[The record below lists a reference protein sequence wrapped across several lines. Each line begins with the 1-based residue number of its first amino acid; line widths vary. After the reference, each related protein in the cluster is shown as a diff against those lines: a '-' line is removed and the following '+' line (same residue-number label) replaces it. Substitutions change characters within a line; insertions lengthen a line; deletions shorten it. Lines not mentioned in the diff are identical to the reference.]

1 MCTQWRRPGL
11 VAILGAVALSVAGP
25 SAAVTPSRDAPQ
37 RIVSL
42 NLCTDQILLQLVG
55 RERIVALSFLSQ
67 DPFSSV
73 LHEQAQGLPVA
84 YGSAEEVLTLEPDL
98 VLVGTYTTRH
108 TTALLRRFG
117 IPVVAVPGAQS
128 FAEVKEEIRTVA
140 RAVGEVG
147 RGEVIIA
154 RFEARLAQMQAG
166 HGATRPVATQY
177 RSGGFSAGRN
187 TLYHDIFE
195 ASGHDNGAAR
205 AGLDGYGM
213 LPLERLVA
221 EHPDTLVS
229 SDYKRGTP
237 TLGNRLLQHPAI
249 TRMGADEHILPA
261 RETVCG
267 GPWNLDA
274 AARLAAHHEEA
285 SGP

>member
-11 VAILGAVALSVAGP
+11 AAILGAVALSVAGP

-177 RSGGFSAGRN
+177 RSGGAALGAVLALYTGLANAFYLALPLAGFAGTALATAFVFMLAGRHTGTT
-187 TLYHDIFE
+187 TLIL
-195 ASGHDNGAAR
+195 
-205 AGLDGYGM
+205 AG
-213 LPLERLVA
+213 VA
-221 EHPDTLVS
+221 VS
-229 SDYKRGTP
+229 S
-237 TLGNRLLQHPAI
+237 LC
-249 TRMGADEHILPA
+249 GALISLVLNWSHL
-261 RETVCG
+261 T
-267 GPWNLDA
+267 
-274 AARLAAHHEEA
+274 
-285 SGP
+285 

>member
-1 MCTQWRRPGL
+1 MLRGGLLALMPL
-11 VAILGAVALSVAGP
+11 VAVAG
-25 SAAVTPSRDAPQ
+25 APQ

-42 NLCTDQILLQLVG
+42 NLCTDQILLQLVE

-67 DPFSSV
+67 NAFSSV
-73 LHEQAQGLPVA
+73 LHERARGLPVA

-140 RAVGEVG
+140 RAVGEEA
-147 RGEVIIA
+147 RGEAIIA
-154 RFEARLAQMQAG
+154 RFEARLAEMRAS
-166 HGATRPVATQY
+166 HPVARPVATHY
-177 RSGGFSAGRN
+177 RSGGFSAGNN

-195 ASGHDNGAAR
+195 AAGHDNGAAR
-205 AGLDGYGM
+205 AGLEGYGT

-221 EHPDTLVS
+221 DNPDALIG
-229 SDYKRGTP
+229 SDYNRDSP
-237 TLGNRLLQHPAI
+237 TQGNRLLRHPAI
-249 TRMGADEHILPA
+249 TGMGADERILPA
-261 RETVCG
+261 RETICG

-274 AARLAAHHEEA
+274 AARLAAGGGEVVV
-285 SGP
+285 P